1 MKIHLLVAVLAAAL
15 STPLAA
21 AEDEAQ
27 GRSDFPTIERVQFV
41 EFCVREHPDRSH
53 QEMLYKCSCAMDKMI
68 AQMSY
73 EDYVE
78 ASTAY
83 LGGQIA
89 GERGAGVREST
100 VGHTLSDRYRAAYRA
115 AMKDC
120 MITQ

>member
-1 MKIHLLVAVLAAAL
+1 MRIHLLAGVLAAAL

-21 AEDEAQ
+21 AEDEPQ
-27 GRSDFPTIERVQFV
+27 GKADYPTIDRVQFV

-53 QEMLYKCSCAMDKMI
+53 QEMLYKCSCAMDKI
-68 AQMSY
+68 VAQMSY

-100 VGHTLSDRYRAAYRA
+100 LGHTLADRYRTAHRA